1 MKKVI
6 VTKHLRKEGL
16 SILGDKVKKAIV
28 NDSIPDTFVDEWKDA
43 NGIII
48 WGGKV
53 GKNDIENAPNLE
65 VIATVGVGYDNVD
78 VDAATK
84 HGIPV
89 CISAGANARAVA
101 EITIGLLLAVDRRI
115 VEEHAATRA
124 GTALRFGGHPE
135 LSFELYEKTMGL
147 IGLGNIGKLVGKMAE
162 AFGMKVIGYDPY
174 VTRDDIEKL
183 GWTYYENCDDVLKN
197 ADVVSIH
204 VPKLPSTTNFITM
217 RELKLMKN
225 TAVILNTARGGIIN
239 ENDLADA
246 LNNDIIAGAALDVFE
261 NEPPSPDSKLLHA
274 KNLVCAP
281 HNGAQT
287 LEAMIN
293 MNTMCTNAVL
303 AVLNGEKWAYVANPE
318 VYNHPKWKK

>member
-1 MKKVI
+1 LKKI
-6 VTKHLRKEGL
+6 LITNHLRNEGL
-16 SILGDKVKKAIV
+16 SILGDKVKKVIMDDKTPELFA
-28 NDSIPDTFVDEWKDA
+28 DEWKDA
-43 NGIII
+43 NGVII

-53 GKNDIENAPNLE
+53 DKNDIENAPNLE
-65 VIATVGVGYDNVD
+65 VIATIGVGYEKVD
-78 VDAATK
+78 VECATK

-89 CISAGANARAVA
+89 CISKGANARAVA
-101 EITIGLLLAVDRRI
+101 EITIGLLLAVNRRI
-115 VEEHAATRA
+115 VEEHAETTE
-124 GTALRFGGHPE
+124 GTAIRFGRNPE
-135 LSFELYEKTMGL
+135 LSFELYEKTLGL
-147 IGLGNIGKLVGKMAE
+147 IGLGNIGKMVGKMAE

-174 VTRDDIEKL
+174 VDRDDIENL
-183 GWTYYENCDDVLKN
+183 GWTYYDKYEDVLKN

-204 VPKLPSTTNFITM
+204 VPKLPTTTNLITIK
-217 RELKLMKN
+217 ELKLMKN
-225 TAVILNTARGGIIN
+225 TAVILNTSRGGIIN

-261 NEPPSPDSKLLHA
+261 NEPPSPDTKILHA

-287 LEAMIN
+287 LEAMVN

-303 AVLNGEKWAYVANPE
+303 AVLNGEKWVHVANPE